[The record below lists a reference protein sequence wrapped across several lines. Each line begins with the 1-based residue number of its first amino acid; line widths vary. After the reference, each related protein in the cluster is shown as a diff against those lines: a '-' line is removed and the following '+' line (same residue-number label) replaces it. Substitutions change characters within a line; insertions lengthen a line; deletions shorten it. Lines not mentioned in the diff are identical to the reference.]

1 MIKDELK
8 IPIYLNY
15 EKVESSLLK
24 SFKINSLVEHI
35 DKDFKKRIKIENLS
49 ADSNYDFSL
58 NFISTLKNYQNLYS
72 CCLLEMC
79 MELQKMGLEYFPITL
94 FKLFQSFKS
103 QMTSFLKFHCNF
115 FLKSR
120 IYGTDGFSQNK
131 SIIIN
136 KPKESMEEQ
145 VKDFVEYL
153 KLTRNLTKSQINGL
167 SGDKYAKLEKAKFLL
182 EQEGYELERMINDF
196 GKGIDEIQILLNS
209 YEAIK
214 KTGSSGVNAVLE
226 KILKS
231 LKKEEQFVNYDSL
244 LKTVD
249 AQFDKFFADGNKTKE
264 FIHEL
269 TRKILI
275 KVESKQIEK
284 RKMELTKVVN
294 IKDIVD
300 LPLFDEKMV
309 QVSFLV
315 YSKSLIYLRRRKN

>member
-1 MIKDELK
+1 MIKEELR

-15 EKVESSLLK
+15 EKVESSLIK

-35 DKDFKKRIKIENLS
+35 DKDFKKRVKIENLS
-49 ADSNYDFSL
+49 SDSNYDFSL
-58 NFISTLKNYQNLYS
+58 NFISTLKSYQNLYS
-72 CCLLEMC
+72 CCHLEMC

-103 QMTSFLKFHCNF
+103 QMTIFLKFHCNF
-115 FLKSR
+115 FLKAR
-120 IYGTDGFSQNK
+120 IYGTDGFSKNK
-131 SIIIN
+131 SIIFN

-209 YEAIK
+209 NEAVK
-214 KTGSSGVNAVLE
+214 KAGSSGVNAILE

-231 LKKEEQFVNYDSL
+231 LKKEDQFVNYDSL
-244 LKTVD
+244 LKAVD
-249 AQFDKFFADGNKTKE
+249 SQFDKYFVEGTKTKE
-264 FIHEL
+264 FIHDL
-269 TRKILI
+269 TRRILI
-275 KVESKQIEK
+275 KVENKQIER
-284 RKMELTKVVN
+284 RKIDSKKIIN
-294 IKDIVD
+294 IKDNVD
-300 LPLFDEKMV
+300 LRLFDDKMV
-309 QVSFLV
+309 QVSFLF
-315 YSKSLIYLRRRKN
+315 L